1 MISNNIILIIFIL
14 IVIGI
19 VVYFYYNYKN
29 ASTIQGGNIHVT
41 TKDKNTKK
49 VRFNNNVEYNTYQNK
64 FSTSNRLSDS
74 LNQSP
79 LQSPLSSPSRRNK
92 IDVDSIFSSG
102 LSSDSNQEEI
112 DLVDDNSVSSV
123 SSSPMAMQTICP
135 SNLDQTDPEAMWDA
149 SFGLPL
155 MTKEDKKKFITKMQ
169 KNHKDFQKSLGQ
181 FTQYQMDDST
191 IIKNDTTIDPFKS
204 DHRSKS
210 LKGRT
215 VKEIYDE
222 QVAGPKAKPK
232 RIKAQTSTTTIYE
245 DETEIN
251 GGKIKGTNL
260 HAFDGINDG
269 FKTAAFGNEF

>member
-29 ASTIQGGNIHVT
+29 ASTIQSGNVHVT
-41 TKDKNTKK
+41 TKDKHAKK
-49 VRFNNNVEYNTYQNK
+49 VRFNNNVEYNTYKNK
-64 FSTSNRLSDS
+64 FSTSNCLSDS
-74 LNQSP
+74 VSNSQIMSP
-79 LQSPLSSPSRRNK
+79 QNRNK

-102 LSSDSNQEEI
+102 LSSDSNQEI

-123 SSSPMAMQTICP
+123 SSVRSPSPMQTICP
-135 SNLDQTDPEAMWDA
+135 SNLDQSDPEAMWDA

-155 MTKEDKKKFITKMQ
+155 MTKEDKKKFISKMQ

-191 IIKNDTTIDPFKS
+191 IIKNDTTIDPFKP

-232 RIKAQTSTTTIYE
+232 RIKTQTATTTIYE